1 MLNHLFGFGSL
12 MGLYSGS
19 SLVGAVSYATCEF
32 QGRIIPCHDSLS
44 FLVPLMQ
51 VFGSLFIFFLLFML
65 AACIFLL
72 ISWWKLFE
80 KAGRLGWT
88 ALIPIYNIVV
98 TLEMVGMSPWLVL
111 LVFIPVVGPAALFIV
126 SILMNI
132 KLAKAFGKEEIFAI
146 GLILLPIVFIP
157 ILAFDKSKFNGIAPK
172 NPNTPTAPTSTP
184 APAPQT
190 DQEISTTTTT
200 PTDSV

>member
-12 MGLYSGS
+12 MGFYSGS

-51 VFGSLFIFFLLFML
+51 AFGSLFIFFFLFML
-65 AACIFLL
+65 AVCIFLL

-80 KAGRLGWT
+80 KAGRPGWS

-111 LVFIPVVGPAALFIV
+111 LVFIPIVGPAALFIV
-126 SILMNI
+126 SIIMNI
-132 KLAKAFGKEEIFAI
+132 KLAKAFGKDEVFSI

-157 ILAFDKSKFNGIAPK
+157 ILAFDQSKFNGVAPK
-172 NPNTPTAPTSTP
+172 TPNTSAAPTP
-184 APAPQT
+184 APEPKV